1 MLMEPTIEKMNA
13 MKLFGM
19 RDAMTEQM
27 TLSSYDEL
35 SFEERIGMLIDH
47 EWIDRENRKLERRMK
62 AAKLKVAA
70 SMEDIDYRA
79 SRGLDASLMRSLAD
93 CRWVRDNSSLLVVG
107 PTGTGKTYLS
117 CALADQAMRKG
128 YSCLYFRAPRL
139 FSALLLARA
148 DGSWPRFLS
157 KLEKADVILV
167 DDFGLAPLTDGE
179 RRQFLEVLEDRSGTK
194 ATIVASQLPVA
205 SWHDVIGEPTVA
217 DAILDRLVH
226 NAHRIELK
234 GASMRKQRPSKGKEK
249 GKEEER

>member
-1 MLMEPTIEKMNA
+1 MLVEPMIEKMQA

-19 RDAMTEQM
+19 RDALAEQM
-27 TLSSYDEL
+27 TLASYDEL
-35 SFEERIGMLIDH
+35 SFEERIGMLVDR

-62 AAKLKVAA
+62 AARLKIAA

-79 SRGLDASLMRSLAD
+79 NRGLDAPLMRSLAD
-93 CRWVRDNSSLLVVG
+93 CRWVRDNSSILVVG

-139 FSALLLARA
+139 FSALLMARA

-157 KLEKADVILV
+157 KLEKADLIVV

-194 ATIVASQLPVA
+194 ATIVASQLPVS

-234 GASMRKQRPSKGKEK
+234 GASMRKQRSQKPKEK
-249 GKEEER
+249 GKDEER